1 MSLGMQMLIAAI
13 IGIVGIIGRY
23 VHPGPFFDGALA
35 GGVIVF
41 GLAAIRFLIAAVT
54 SR

>member
-1 MSLGMQMLIAAI
+1 MQMLIAAI
-13 IGIVGIIGRY
+13 VGIVGIVGRY
-23 VHPGPFFDGALA
+23 FQPGPFFDGAMA

-41 GLAAIRFLIAAVT
+41 GLAFIRFLIAIVS

>member
-1 MSLGMQMLIAAI
+1 MSLGMQMLIAVI

-23 VHPGPFFDGALA
+23 LHPGPLFDGALA

-41 GLAAIRFLIAAVT
+41 GVAFIRYLIAAVT